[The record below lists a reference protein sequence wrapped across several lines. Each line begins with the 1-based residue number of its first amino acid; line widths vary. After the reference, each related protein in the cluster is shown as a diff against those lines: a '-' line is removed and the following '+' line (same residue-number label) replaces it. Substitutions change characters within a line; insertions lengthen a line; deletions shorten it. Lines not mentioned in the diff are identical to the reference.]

1 MVAGGAPSYARR
13 FAAGEASGGPSSR
26 SGSMQR
32 SATARW
38 IDRMAQVL
46 IGATA
51 VVAACIALTGTG
63 LARRND
69 TPGAR
74 LRAAMETYQAQM
86 WPQAYAELA
95 ALADAGD
102 PSAARVAA
110 MMARQGPLLFGQRFE
125 VSPERL
131 ARWDLAMRGMKPGAT
146 VQARTPAPATSPGTG
161 GRAAGSPPAVLVAGA
176 R

>member
-1 MVAGGAPSYARR
+1 
-13 FAAGEASGGPSSR
+13 
-26 SGSMQR
+26 MQR
-32 SATARW
+32 STAARW
-38 IDRMAQVL
+38 MDGMAQVL

-63 LARRND
+63 LAPRSE

-74 LRAAMETYQAQM
+74 LRAAMEVYESQA
-86 WPQAYAELA
+86 WPEAYAQLS

-102 PSAARVAA
+102 PAAARVAA
-110 MMARQGPLLFGQRFE
+110 MMARQGPLLFGQRFD

-131 ARWDLAMRGMKPGAT
+131 ARWDLAMRGLKTTA
-146 VQARTPAPATSPGTG
+146 ASAALTSRAADTRTG
-161 GRAAGSPPAVLVAGA
+161 GVPPGVLVAGA

>member
-1 MVAGGAPSYARR
+1 
-13 FAAGEASGGPSSR
+13 
-26 SGSMQR
+26 MQR

-38 IDRMAQVL
+38 IDAMAQGLV
-46 IGATA
+46 GATA

-63 LARRND
+63 FAQRNE

-74 LRAAMETYQAQM
+74 LRAAMETYQAQA
-86 WPQAYAELA
+86 WPQAYAQLA

-110 MMARQGPLLFGQRFE
+110 MMARQGPLLFGRRFE

-131 ARWDLAMRGMKPGAT
+131 ARWDLAMRGLKPGTPGFSAD
-146 VQARTPAPATSPGTG
+146 ARGARPQATSPGTD
-161 GRAAGSPPAVLVAGA
+161 GRTAGSPPVVLVAGA

>member
-1 MVAGGAPSYARR
+1 
-13 FAAGEASGGPSSR
+13 
-26 SGSMQR
+26 MQR
-32 SATARW
+32 STTARW
-38 IDRMAQVL
+38 IDAMAQTLV
-46 IGATA
+46 GATA

-63 LARRND
+63 LAQRNE

-74 LRAAMETYQAQM
+74 LRAAMETYQAQA
-86 WPQAYAELA
+86 WPQAYAQLA

-125 VSPERL
+125 VSAERL
-131 ARWDLAMRGMKPGAT
+131 ARWDLAMRGLKPGAPGLSADGHG
-146 VQARTPAPATSPGTG
+146 ARPPATSPGTDAH
-161 GRAAGSPPAVLVAGA
+161 AAGSPPAVLVAGA